1 MKALIIAGG
10 GGVSPE
16 LLRTEMAEADVTIC
30 ADGGARLLAANGRTP
45 GLLVGD
51 MDSIDP
57 GLLNELKAAG
67 VEIVRAD
74 AAKDE
79 TDGQLA
85 LDIAIARGATQVVML
100 GALGGR
106 IDHTL
111 GNLLLL
117 TRAAMRGVHAVIRDD
132 ACEVSAA
139 TGSVELSGRP
149 GMTVSLLPAGSGVS
163 VRYLDG
169 MRYGT
174 KTPLPLPIDAPV
186 GVSNELTA
194 ERAHLVIKGWAYVV
208 RLNGREA
215 CGV

>member
-1 MKALIIAGG
+1 MKALIIVGG

-16 LLRTEMAEADVTIC
+16 LLQAELSNADVTIC
-30 ADGGARLLAANGRTP
+30 ADSGAKLLAAINHRP
-45 GLLVGD
+45 HVLVGD
-51 MDSIDP
+51 MDSIEP
-57 GLLNELKAAG
+57 GLLNKLEAAG
-67 VEIVRAD
+67 VETVRAD

-85 LDIAIARGATQVVML
+85 LDIAMARGATEIVLL

-117 TRAAMRGVHAVIRDD
+117 TRAAMRGVRAVMRDD
-132 ACEVSAA
+132 VCEVSAA
-139 TGSVELSGRP
+139 TGPVEISGRP

-174 KTPLPLPIDAPV
+174 KAPLPLPIDAPV
-186 GVSNELTA
+186 GVSNEMTA
-194 ERAHLVIKGWAYVV
+194 ERAHVVIEGWAYIV
-208 RLNGREA
+208 RLND
-215 CGV
+215 CGVRDV